1 MSDDNRKRSSLKNSE
16 RQLNVAIEESL
27 LDRFHNTVE
36 LKGHKKKAVVNKL
49 LRLYVEGKVT
59 L

>member
-1 MSDDNRKRSSLKNSE
+1 M
-16 RQLNVAIEESL
+16 NVAIEESL

>member
-1 MSDDNRKRSSLKNSE
+1 M
-16 RQLNVAIEESL
+16 NVAIDGSL

-36 LKGHKKKAVVNKL
+36 LKGHKKKAVIKKL